1 MRSHHGG
8 GQEGHAKQRPQ
19 HQQQRTLPN
28 QYVQTR
34 EGDLVVLI
42 ILAIY
47 NGSDS
52 SATVAAAAVVVV
64 AAGVVV
70 VAVVVAVVAAVVGAV
85 VVVVVEVV
93 VVAAGAV
100 LLLVV
105 RVAAVQYGGA
115 YGSTQDQEWSVQQGS
130 IISAYIVGSDY
141 YGPSL

>member
-64 AAGVVV
+64 AGVVV